1 MPTVLMIEDDPTLLD
16 NTLEILSLEGFD
28 VVGAE
33 DGSVGVEKARRFMPD
48 IIICDI
54 MMPKLDGYGVLKE
67 LRNDPTTRAI
77 PFIFVSAIVD
87 EDVLAVST
95 KLGVDAYLVKPFRTT
110 NLLDL
115 IRDQLENQMSHL
127 D

>member
-28 VVGAE
+28 VIGAE
-33 DGSVGVEKARRFMPD
+33 DGSVGVEKARRFVPD

-54 MMPKLDGYGVLKE
+54 MMPKLDGYGVLKA
-67 LRNDPTTRAI
+67 LRNDPTTREI
-77 PFIFVSAIVD
+77 PFVFVSAIVD
-87 EDVLAVST
+87 ENILSGST
-95 KLGVDAYLVKPFRTT
+95 KLGVDAYLVKPFRTAK
-110 NLLDL
+110 LLSL
-115 IRDQLENQMSHL
+115 IRTQLENQMSSL